1 VLWALTAREMRCR
14 DLVVGV
20 VAAACWLF
28 GAAHGTY
35 AGTSLTPSDLLNT
48 SSLPL
53 STSGDR
59 IVDTEG
65 RTVKL
70 ACVNWYGSHMELFV
84 QNVG

>member
-1 VLWALTAREMRCR
+1 MRCH
-14 DLVVGV
+14 DLVVCV
-20 VAAACWLF
+20 VAAACWLL
-28 GAAHGTY
+28 GSAHALGSEW
-35 AGTSLTPSDLLNT
+35 GTSLTPSEMLN
-48 SSLPL
+48 SSRLPL
-53 STSGDR
+53 STSGDQ